1 MKCSFQNNLPFLK
14 RVILRWDLTRP
25 HLQAHFSVLKCF
37 EVELKLKG
45 GVNFQNKIG
54 FRGLSTSR
62 IQWKWI
68 KLKNPLI
75 CTSFEE

>member
-1 MKCSFQNNLPFLK
+1 MKCSFLNNLPFLK

-25 HLQAHFSVLKCF
+25 HLQAHFSVLNGF

-54 FRGLSTSR
+54 FRGFSTSR
-62 IQWKWI
+62 IQWK
-68 KLKNPLI
+68 
-75 CTSFEE
+75 